1 MRANNNN
8 CIQGKLTMRKIIVAL
23 CIFLAAWPSAAHEL
37 HVRYPSIQH
46 PYYAKRDVFFVT
58 LLRMALERS
67 GEPYKL
73 INVDFSEY
81 SERRSVLLLQ
91 SDQYDVHWMNTTAER
106 ERELLPVRIPLCK
119 GVIGW
124 RAFFIRPEDQTL
136 FDKITTVK
144 DLRPL
149 IFVQGHDW
157 ADADILH
164 KNGFLVERAPNWAGL
179 FKMVA
184 MGRAQLFPRSI
195 FEIIAEQKEPSSQGL
210 VIEKNLLLRYPAA
223 YYFFVAKNNHR
234 LKNALER
241 GLMKSVEDGSFDQW
255 FFTTYGDQLMQL
267 NLEQRRI
274 LSIDNPDLQKHLSMQ
289 DQRLWFSIEW
299 FKQAKQ
305 KYAAANK

>member
-1 MRANNNN
+1 MR
-8 CIQGKLTMRKIIVAL
+8 IIIVAL
-23 CIFLAAWPSAAHEL
+23 GILLAAYATAADEL
-37 HVRYPSIQH
+37 RVRYPSIQH
-46 PYYAKRDVFFVT
+46 PYFAKRDVYFVT

-67 GEPYKL
+67 GEPFKL

-106 ERELLPVRIPLCK
+106 EHELLPVRIPLCK

-124 RAFFIRPEDQTL
+124 RAFFIRPEDQAR
-136 FDKITTVK
+136 FDKINVIN
-144 DLRPL
+144 DLRPF

-157 ADADILH
+157 ADSDILQ
-164 KNGFLVERAPNWAGL
+164 KNGFLVERSPNWAGL

-195 FEIIAEQKEPSSQGL
+195 FEIIAEHKEPSSQGL

-223 YYFFVAKNNHR
+223 YYFFVAKNNPR
-234 LKNALER
+234 LKSALER

-255 FFTTYGDQLMQL
+255 FFTT
-267 NLEQRRI
+267 
-274 LSIDNPDLQKHLSMQ
+274 
-289 DQRLWFSIEW
+289 
-299 FKQAKQ
+299 
-305 KYAAANK
+305 

>member
-1 MRANNNN
+1 MYR
-8 CIQGKLTMRKIIVAL
+8 IIFAL
-23 CIFLAAWPSAAHEL
+23 SLCFAAWPITAQEL
-37 HVRYPSIQH
+37 LVRYPSIQH
-46 PYYAKRDVFFVT
+46 PYYAKRDVYFVT

-67 GEPYKL
+67 GEAYKL

-124 RAFFIRPEDQTL
+124 RAFFIRPEDQGR
-136 FDKITTVK
+136 FDKINTID

-149 IFVQGHDW
+149 VFVQGHDW
-157 ADADILH
+157 ADSDILQ

-210 VIEKNLLLRYPAA
+210 AIEKNILLRYPAA
-223 YYFFVAKNNHR
+223 YYFFVAKNNQR
-234 LKNALER
+234 LQNALQR

-274 LSIDNPDLQKHLSMQ
+274 LSIDNPDLQKTTPMQ
-289 DQRLWFSIEW
+289 DARLWFNIDW
-299 FKQAKQ
+299 YKQAKQ
-305 KYAAANK
+305 KYAAEKK

>member
-1 MRANNNN
+1 MCR
-8 CIQGKLTMRKIIVAL
+8 IIFAL
-23 CIFLAAWPSAAHEL
+23 SILLAAWPVAAEEL
-37 HVRYPSIQH
+37 SVRYPSIQH
-46 PYYAKRDVFFVT
+46 PYYAKRDVYFVT
-58 LLRMALERS
+58 LLKMALERS
-67 GEPYKL
+67 GEAYKL

-106 ERELLPVRIPLCK
+106 EHELLPVRIPLCK

-124 RAFFIRPEDQTL
+124 RAFFIRPEDQGR
-136 FDKITTVK
+136 FDKINTIE

-157 ADADILH
+157 ADSEILQ
-164 KNGFLVERAPNWAGL
+164 KSGFLVERAPNWAGL

-184 MGRAQLFPRSI
+184 IGRAHLFPRSI

-210 VIEKNLLLRYPAA
+210 AIEKNLLLRYPAA
-223 YYFFVAKNNHR
+223 YYFFVKKGNQR
-234 LKNALER
+234 LQNALER

-267 NLEQRRI
+267 NLEQRR
-274 LSIDNPDLQKHLSMQ
+274 LLTIDNPDPQKTPAMQ
-289 DQRLWFSIEW
+289 DNRLWFNIEW
-299 FKQAKQ
+299 YKQAKQ
-305 KYAAANK
+305 KYATDKK

>member
-1 MRANNNN
+1 MR
-8 CIQGKLTMRKIIVAL
+8 
-23 CIFLAAWPSAAHEL
+23 IFVLFLSLFWMSDLWAADVL
-37 HVRYPSIQH
+37 QVRYPSIQH
-46 PYYAKRDVFFVT
+46 PYYAKRDVYFVT

-106 ERELLPVRIPLCK
+106 EQELLPVRIPLCK

-124 RAFFIRPEDQTL
+124 RAFFIRPGDQPL
-136 FDKITTVK
+136 FDKITTTA
-144 DLRPL
+144 DLRPF

-157 ADADILH
+157 ADSAILQ
-164 KNGFLVERAPNWAGL
+164 KSGFLIERAPNWAGL

-195 FEIIAEQKEPSSQGL
+195 FEIIAEQKEPSSLGL
-210 VIEKNLLLRYPAA
+210 AIERNLILRYPAA
-223 YYFFVAKNNHR
+223 YYFFVAKTNER
-234 LKNALER
+234 LRKALER

-274 LSIDNPDLQKHLSMQ
+274 LSIENPDLQKHPSLQ
-289 DQRLWFSIEW
+289 DPRLWFSIEW
-299 FKQAKQ
+299 FTQAKQ
-305 KYAAANK
+305 KYSTGKP